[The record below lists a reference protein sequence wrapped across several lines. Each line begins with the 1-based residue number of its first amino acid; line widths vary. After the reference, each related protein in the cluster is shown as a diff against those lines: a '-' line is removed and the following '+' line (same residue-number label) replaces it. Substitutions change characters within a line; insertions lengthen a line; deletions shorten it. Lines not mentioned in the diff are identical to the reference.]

1 MQIPDAKP
9 KVGFLT
15 ATSLVVGNMIGS
27 GIFLLP
33 ATLAFYGGISI
44 FGWVISGIGAIF
56 LALVFGRLSKLVP
69 NSGGPYAYTREG
81 FGDFAGFIVSWGYW
95 ISIICTNAAI
105 AVTLVSYLSVFIPVI
120 AASNLMSALIAVG
133 TVWFLTWINS
143 LGIKRGGNMQV
154 ITTVLKI
161 IPLLAVSIAGIF
173 YLNIDHFQPWNI
185 SSQSNI
191 DAVGA
196 TVALTFFA
204 FMGMESATIPSEDV
218 KNASIVIPRA
228 TITGTMLVLL
238 IYMLSYVALMG
249 LIPPESLQKSTSP
262 FADGAGLI
270 WGDTGRYIIGLGAI
284 ISTFGALN
292 GWILLQGQVP
302 YAIARD
308 RLFPHSL
315 SKVNIHKAPV
325 TGLVVSSIFIT
336 ILIISNFTKGLVGM
350 FTFMILL
357 TTVVVVFPYLFC
369 SLAEI
374 LILIKRKKSK
384 TKFIKPLLVGIPS
397 FLYLMWALTG
407 VGKDEVYYG
416 LLLIIAGIPFYA
428 LIKYK
433 TKRE

>member
-120 AASNLMSALIAVG
+120 AASNLTSALIAVG

-191 DAVGA
+191 DAIGA

-374 LILIKRKKSK
+374 LILIKREKSK
-384 TKFIKPLLVGIPS
+384 INFIKPLLVGIPS